1 VALNMA
7 GNMIFR
13 IRKIFYLLCLWG
25 SAAYAHDVVR
35 ACVITS
41 DAPLSLVER
50 AQIGRCLGWQENRS
64 NVLCQGSYAMTPRFS
79 KPPEPHIMQL
89 RADNVSFAQQGR
101 SKLSGHVELLHEER
115 AVSAET
121 AVIYRDPKTQHVT
134 DVELLG
140 DVIYT
145 EPGRLMRARR
155 VKLNPDAKTAE
166 VYDVL
171 YRVDK
176 VGAHASLPAWGR
188 AHLIQRFKNRDLM
201 LKKATYTTCSP
212 KDKAWVIKADNI
224 ALYDAEGRG
233 VARDAVLEVR
243 DIPVAYI
250 PYLTFPT
257 SKERKSGFLL
267 PTYGYSNI
275 GGVDL
280 SVPYYWNVA
289 PNYDVTFL
297 PHVYTRRG
305 LMLGGDTRFMTE
317 HSKGVVGGFFLPR
330 DRAFREYLE
339 AHQPSYPQLVGVSN
353 NRWSMYVRDET
364 KFNDRLKLNLNYQK
378 ISDDYYLQDFSNN
391 MTVMTESQ
399 LLREGS
405 LTYTDDHWFAR
416 GMVQSYQTVNPINQN
431 PVSYIYERLPQLQ
444 ARGEYTELPL
454 DAKFLVRAQ
463 YDLFH
468 WPVNDA
474 TQLEGPR
481 YHVNPVVWFDFR
493 KPWGY
498 ITPEVQLVENHYNLH
513 TENSVYSPK
522 FNHVIPR
529 YSTDTGLTFERDIPW
544 LGEHYVQTFE
554 PRLYYLYVPYQ
565 NQSNIPA
572 FDSAYMIFRY
582 EQLFRNN
589 RFSGFDRISDGNQL
603 AYAFRTRLLS
613 EHDGEEKMSFSIG
626 QLAYFKDRSVQLCY
640 QINGQCVDDSRMLG
654 YTSPHA
660 KSSPVSTV
668 LSYTYNDALDFNA
681 NWSFDVYEGQTNNA
695 NFNLKYEPEKNHIL
709 RLRYSYLVS
718 GNLIE
723 LPNGNETLSA
733 EHQATL
739 AYAWPLTDK
748 WSSVGVYSYNIS
760 ERYDMV
766 SFLGLQYENCCW
778 AIRAF
783 AGRAFNSLNLDK
795 NNSTYNNSAY
805 VQVLLKGLG
814 TVSSNDPA
822 TTIRTYLPGYE
833 DLFHK

>member
-1 VALNMA
+1 MTLNMVD
-7 GNMIFR
+7 NMIFR
-13 IRKIFYLLCLWG
+13 IRQVLPFLCLWG
-25 SAAYAHDVVR
+25 SIAYGHDVVR
-35 ACVITS
+35 ACVIAS
-41 DAPLSLVER
+41 DEPLSLIQRV
-50 AQIGRCLGWQENRS
+50 QIANCLGWQDNPKYA
-64 NVLCQGSYAMTPRFS
+64 LCRGSYAHSPRFS
-79 KPPEPHIMQL
+79 KAPESQLMQL
-89 RADNVSFAQQGR
+89 RADNVSFAESGY
-101 SKLSGHVELLHEER
+101 SKLSGHVELQHETR

-121 AVIYRDPKTQHVT
+121 AVIYRDPKTQHVSE
-134 DVELLG
+134 VELAG
-140 DVIYT
+140 DVVFA
-145 EPGRLMRARR
+145 EPGRLMRASR
-155 VKLNPDAKTAE
+155 VKLNPDARTGEIHDA
-166 VYDVL
+166 L

-176 VGAHASLPAWGR
+176 VGVHASLPAWGR
-188 AHLIQRFKNRDLM
+188 ARLVERFANRDLM

-212 KDKAWVIKADNI
+212 KDKAWAIKADKI
-224 ALYDAEGRG
+224 ELYDKEGRG

-243 DIPVAYI
+243 DVPVVYM

-257 SKERKSGFLL
+257 TKERKSGFLM

-280 SVPYYWNVA
+280 SIPYYWNIA
-289 PNYDVTFL
+289 PNYDATIL

-305 LMLGGDTRFMTE
+305 FMLGGDTRFMTE
-317 HSKGVVGGFFLPR
+317 HSKGVLGGFFLPH
-330 DRAFREYLE
+330 DRAFGEYLRVHE
-339 AHQPSYPQLVGVSN
+339 PSYPQLVGVSD
-353 NRWSMYVRDET
+353 NRWSLYARDET
-364 KFNDRLKLNLNYQK
+364 RFNDRLKLNINYQK
-378 ISDDYYLQDFSNN
+378 LSDDYYLQDFSNN

-405 LTYTDDHWFAR
+405 LTYTGDHWFAR
-416 GMVQSYQTVNPINQN
+416 GMVQSYQTLNPINQS
-431 PVSYIYERLPQLQ
+431 PVDYIYERLPQVQ

-454 DAKFLVRAQ
+454 DAKFVVRGQ

-468 WPVNDA
+468 WPVNNA
-474 TQLEGPR
+474 TKLEGPR
-481 YHVNPVVWFDFR
+481 YHLNPKLWFDFR

-498 ITPEVQLVENHYNLH
+498 LTPEVQLVENHYNLH
-513 TENSVYSPK
+513 TENSVYAPR

-529 YSTDTGLTFERDIPW
+529 YSADTGLIFERDVPW
-544 LGEHYVQTFE
+544 DGARYTQTFE

-582 EQLFRNN
+582 EQLFRTN

-603 AYAFRTRLLS
+603 AYAFRSRLLT
-613 EHDGEEKMSFSIG
+613 EHNGDEKASFSIG
-626 QLAYFKDRSVQLCY
+626 QLGYFKDRQVQLCY
-640 QINGQCVDDSRMLG
+640 QINGQCQDDSRMLG
-654 YTSPHA
+654 FTSRFA
-660 KSSPVSTV
+660 KFSPITAA
-668 LSYTYNDALDFNA
+668 LSYTWSEAVDLNA
-681 NWSFDVYEGQTNNA
+681 SYAFDVYEGQTNNA
-695 NFNLKYEPEKNHIL
+695 NFNFKYEPAKNHIF
-709 RLRYSYLVS
+709 RFRYSYLVS
-718 GNLIE
+718 GNLIT
-723 LPNGNETLSA
+723 LPNGNETLAA
-733 EHQATL
+733 EHQATV
-739 AYAWPLTDK
+739 AYAWPFNEQ

-766 SFLGLQYENCCW
+766 AFLGLQYESCCW

-795 NNSTYNNSAY
+795 TQSTYNNSVY